1 MRRLRLL
8 YLFLPSAIFLL
19 MMGCS
24 PLKGLKD
31 DELILK
37 RNVVRSVDD
46 SVNVS
51 EYIDYIQQKP
61 QGSLFSRKR
70 TILDTALVTVSM
82 RNIQQMM
89 ENKGYLNADVDTA
102 MYIRD
107 RRATVAY
114 VISPHHQYKV
124 RNAWYDVADPH
135 IDSLL
140 RAGGL
145 YEGDLSRG
153 NAFSADR
160 LKEEQLKFTSY
171 LTNHGYRNFNKQML
185 TFDVDTSRQYHL
197 ADVALYIGLYRPNS
211 QSASYLHPRFYI
223 NKVTY
228 NGAGFLRENT
238 LHTNTIF
245 QPGELYSDKK
255 VQDTYNRFA
264 RLQAVRS
271 SNITFTEPAN
281 ADSLLSDSASA
292 YATDELAALEGFDG
306 TGDSR
311 TRKLAVCGKL
321 LVRIIGVR
329 TYRIQDG
336 LFGL

>member
-51 EYIDYIQQKP
+51 GYIDYIQQKP
-61 QGSLFSRKR
+61 QGSMFSRKR

-124 RNAWYDVADPH
+124 RNAWYDVADPC

-153 NAFSADR
+153 NAW
-160 LKEEQLKFTSY
+160 K
-171 LTNHGYRNFNKQML
+171 
-185 TFDVDTSRQYHL
+185 
-197 ADVALYIGLYRPNS
+197 
-211 QSASYLHPRFYI
+211 
-223 NKVTY
+223 
-228 NGAGFLRENT
+228 
-238 LHTNTIF
+238 
-245 QPGELYSDKK
+245 
-255 VQDTYNRFA
+255 
-264 RLQAVRS
+264 
-271 SNITFTEPAN
+271 SN
-281 ADSLLSDSASA
+281 
-292 YATDELAALEGFDG
+292 
-306 TGDSR
+306 
-311 TRKLAVCGKL
+311 
-321 LVRIIGVR
+321 
-329 TYRIQDG
+329 
-336 LFGL
+336 